1 MKWEKCLELIL
12 QQNGRE
18 AWRQEVRNTMH
29 SGLKTNNMA
38 NTKLTKDEVL
48 QWLEQVKDP
57 EIPVL
62 SLVDLGVITDIE
74 INPNQINIEMTPTF
88 VGCPAIHLM
97 KEEIVQVIRSQGIK
111 NVSVN
116 ISFKKPWSSDMI
128 SEKGKV
134 ALKQFGLAPPP
145 ASSLISDI
153 DLLEHAQCPRCN
165 SINTEIKS
173 PFGSTLCRSIHYCLA
188 CKEAFEQFKPL

>member
-1 MKWEKCLELIL
+1 M
-12 QQNGRE
+12 
-18 AWRQEVRNTMH
+18 VNT
-29 SGLKTNNMA
+29 TP
-38 NTKLTKDEVL
+38 TKKDVL
-48 QWLEQVKDP
+48 LWLDAVKDP

-74 INPNQINIEMTPTF
+74 IADNQIHVEMTPTF
-88 VGCPAIHLM
+88 VGCPALDYM
-97 KEEIVQVIRSQGIK
+97 KQEVIEVIRKHGVE

-116 ISFKKPWSSDMI
+116 FSFKKNWSSDMI
-128 SEKGKV
+128 SEKGKM
-134 ALKQFGLAPPP
+134 ALKKFGLAPPP
-145 ASSLISDI
+145 SSTYITDI

-173 PFGSTLCRSIHYCLA
+173 PFGSTLCRSIHFCLD